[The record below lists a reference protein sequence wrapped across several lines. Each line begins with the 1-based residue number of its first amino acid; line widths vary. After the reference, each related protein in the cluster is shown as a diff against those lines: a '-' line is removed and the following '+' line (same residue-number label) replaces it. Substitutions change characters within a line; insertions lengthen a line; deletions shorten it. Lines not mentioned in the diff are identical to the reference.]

1 LKNKHDTTSM
11 VIYKFDITLC
21 QVSIIFT
28 VNRNGR
34 IASRFMIVHPGD
46 IVKEVIIINPL
57 FKINISNLRCLYSIY
72 VNFNIQIC
80 DNIRSTTHDRILK
93 YREKGFMLCRTC
105 NYHVVIDDLFT

>member
-46 IVKEVIIINPL
+46 IVKEVIIVNPL
-57 FKINISNLRCLYSIY
+57 LPGTRDWISEGPKKCN
-72 VNFNIQIC
+72 
-80 DNIRSTTHDRILK
+80 HDL
-93 YREKGFMLCRTC
+93 
-105 NYHVVIDDLFT
+105 